1 MAWVQSRKEYAMRD
15 ERSRSFRRWYLTIVA
30 GAAAIAAV
38 GGVFSAVVSADSS
51 AAPAVAPSNVTE
63 PVITGTT
70 RVGQV
75 LRTSRGTWTG
85 TEPISYT
92 FRWFRCQG
100 AGAPDASDC
109 RRISNASDNT
119 YVLRQA
125 DAGFRIRTQVVAR
138 NADGQ
143 DTATSNPTGIITA
156 ARPVNTVEPS
166 ISGTARVGST
176 LTANR
181 GEWAGDQPITYSY
194 IWLRCS
200 DKGDNCSEIQGANDP
215 TYEVRDSDTGR
226 TIRVR
231 VTARNDRGSASA
243 ISNPTGVVGSNQPPP
258 GAAIPVGDLQAA
270 GDRLVVAT
278 VQFSPNPVTS
288 RTAPITARVRVTA
301 RNGRS
306 VSGAAVFMRATP
318 RVVQGQ
324 TDQTAGDGW
333 VTLTLVPN
341 NQFPQPRSGF
351 NVQFFIKASRP
362 GDPGLGGIAGYRLVQ
377 VRLAG

>member
-1 MAWVQSRKEYAMRD
+1 MTNDPS
-15 ERSRSFRRWYLTIVA
+15 SSFRRTYLGVLT
-30 GAAAIAAV
+30 GAALLALLGAVFTAFVSSDSYAAQT
-38 GGVFSAVVSADSS
+38 
-51 AAPAVAPSNVTE
+51 VAPTNVAE
-63 PVITGTT
+63 PRVSGTT

-75 LRTSRGTWTG
+75 LRTTRGTWEG
-85 TEPISYT
+85 TTPITYD
-92 FRWFRCQG
+92 FRWFRCEG

-125 DAGFRIRTQVVAR
+125 DAGFRIRSQVVAR

-143 DTATSNPTGIITA
+143 ATATSNPTSIITA
-156 ARPVNTVEPS
+156 ARPVNTTEPS

-176 LTANR
+176 LQANR
-181 GEWAGDQPITYSY
+181 GQWAGDQPITYTY
-194 IWLRCS
+194 VWLRCS
-200 DKGDNCSEIQGANDP
+200 PQGDNCSEIQGADDAA
-215 TYEVRDSDTGR
+215 YEVRDTDTGR

-231 VTARNDRGSASA
+231 VIARNDRGSTSA
-243 ISNPTGVVGSNQPPP
+243 ISNPTAVVGSNQPPP
-258 GAAIPVGDLQAA
+258 PAPGSAVPVASLRAS
-270 GDRLVVAT
+270 GDRLVVSS

-288 RTAPITARVRVTA
+288 RTAPITVRVRITN
-301 RNGRS
+301 RGQNP
-306 VSGAAVFMRATP
+306 VSGATVFMRATP

-324 TDQTAGDGW
+324 TVQTDGTG
-333 VTLTLVPN
+333 VATLTLVPN
-341 NQFPQPRSGF
+341 AQFPQPRSGF